1 VVIAQLSFF
10 GAVAVIA
17 WVYVGYPIVLGIV
30 AWLRSKPVGRQP
42 VEPPVSLVICAYNE
56 ERDIRRK
63 LEESVTCDYPAD
75 RLEVI
80 VASDGSSD
88 RTDDIVREFE
98 GRPGPRV
105 RLLRVEGRG
114 GKTVA
119 QNAAVR
125 AATGEILVFSDVT
138 TVYTPGTIRAMV
150 ANFADPR
157 VGCVGGDLHYEKDPH
172 NPSAQGRAL
181 FWSYERQLRVWESQ
195 VHSIVGVA
203 GCVYAMRR
211 ELYEPLDPGAISD
224 FVQPGRI
231 TERGWR
237 TVLEPAGLAFEPV
250 ESHTLG
256 EELHRR
262 ARVITR
268 GLRGAFRMPALL
280 NPLRHPWF
288 ATLLWSHRVL
298 RWLVPVFLLILLAA
312 SMALASRGGLYAVA
326 LAGQVAVY
334 GAGLI
339 AFGLERARVRVPG
352 AFIPLYFC
360 VVNLAPLLALAW
372 LARGERKVVWETGR

>member
-1 VVIAQLSFF
+1 MAEIAFS
-10 GAVAVIA
+10 GAVGVIL
-17 WVYVGYPIVLGIV
+17 WVYVGYPVVLGIV
-30 AWLRSKPVGRQP
+30 AALRHKPVRRRP
-42 VEPPVSLVICAYNE
+42 IEPPVSLIICAYNE

-63 LEESVTCDYPAD
+63 LEETLVCDYPAD

-80 VASDGSSD
+80 VASDGSTD
-88 RTDDIVREFE
+88 RTDDIVREFA
-98 GRPGPRV
+98 PRV

-119 QNAAVR
+119 QNAAVA
-125 AATGEILVFSDVT
+125 AATGDVLVFSDVT
-138 TVYTPGTIRAMV
+138 TVYTPRTIRAMV
-150 ANFADPR
+150 ENFADPT
-157 VGCVGGDLHYEKDPH
+157 VGCVAGDLHYEKDPH

-181 FWSYERQLRVWESQ
+181 FWSYERQLRMWESQ
-195 VHSIVGVA
+195 VHSIIGVA

-224 FVQPGRI
+224 FVQPGKV

-237 TVLEPAGLAFEPV
+237 TVLEPDALAFEPV

-280 NPLRHPWF
+280 DPLRHPWF

-298 RWLVPVFLLILLAA
+298 RWLVPVFLLVLLGA
-312 SMALASRGGLYAVA
+312 SVALAGRGGVYAVA
-326 LAGQVAVY
+326 LAGQLAVY
-334 GAGLI
+334 GSGLL
-339 AFGLERARVRVPG
+339 AFLFERARVRVPG

>member
-1 VVIAQLSFF
+1 MAALAFW
-10 GAVAVIA
+10 GAIGVIA
-17 WVYVGYPIVLGIV
+17 WVYVGYPVVLGVV
-30 AWLRSKPVGRQP
+30 AAMRRKPVRRRP
-42 VEPPVSLVICAYNE
+42 IEPPASLIICAYNE

-63 LEESVTCDYPAD
+63 LEETLACDYPAAK
-75 RLEVI
+75 LEVI
-80 VASDGSSD
+80 VASDGSTD
-88 RTDDIVREFE
+88 RTDDIVRDFA
-98 GRPGPRV
+98 PRV

-119 QNAAVR
+119 QNAAVA
-125 AATGEILVFSDVT
+125 AATGDILVFSDVT
-138 TVYTPGTIRAMV
+138 TVYAPGAIRAMV
-150 ANFADPR
+150 ENFADPR
-157 VGCVGGDLHYEKDPH
+157 VGCVGGDLHYERDPH

-181 FWSYERQLRVWESQ
+181 FWGYERQLRVWESQ

-224 FVQPGRI
+224 FVQPGMV

-237 TVLEPAGLAFEPV
+237 TVLEPEALAFEPV
-250 ESHTLG
+250 ESHSLG

-312 SMALASRGGLYAVA
+312 SLVLAGRGAIYGLA
-326 LAGQVAVY
+326 LAGQLAVY
-334 GAGLI
+334 GAGLL
-339 AFGLERARVRVPG
+339 AFLLERARVRVPG

>member
-1 VVIAQLSFF
+1 VIAELSFF
-10 GAVAVIA
+10 GALAVIA
-17 WVYVGYPIVLGIV
+17 WVYVGYPVVLGLM
-30 AWLRSKPVGRQP
+30 ATLRRKRVDRRPF
-42 VEPPVSLVICAYNE
+42 EPPVSLIICAYNE

-63 LEESVTCDYPAD
+63 LEETLACDYPAD

-80 VASDGSSD
+80 VASDGSTD
-88 RTDDIVREFE
+88 RTDDIVREFS
-98 GRPGPRV
+98 PRV

-125 AATGEILVFSDVT
+125 AATGDILVFSDVT
-138 TVYTPGTIRAMV
+138 TVYTPRTIRAMV
-150 ANFADPR
+150 ENFADPR

-203 GCVYAMRR
+203 GCAYSMRR

-224 FVQPGRI
+224 FVQPGKV

-237 TVLEPAGLAFEPV
+237 TVLEPAALAFEPV

-256 EELHRR
+256 EELYRR

-280 NPLRHPWF
+280 NPICHPWF

-298 RWLVPVFLLILLAA
+298 RWLVPVFLLALLAA
-312 SMALASRGGLYAVA
+312 SAALAGRGGLYALA

-334 GAGLI
+334 GAGLL
-339 AFGLERARVRVPG
+339 AFVLERARVRVPG

-360 VVNLAPLLALAW
+360 VVSLAPLLALAW

>member
-1 VVIAQLSFF
+1 MAELSFF
-10 GAVAVIA
+10 GALAVIA
-17 WVYVGYPIVLGIV
+17 WVYAGYPVALGLL
-30 AWLRSKPVGRQP
+30 ATLRRKPVDKRS
-42 VEPPVSLVICAYNE
+42 VELRVSLVICAYNE

-63 LEESVTCDYPAD
+63 LEETLACDYPAD

-80 VASDGSSD
+80 VASDGSTD
-88 RTDDIVREFE
+88 RTDDIVREFA
-98 GRPGPRV
+98 PRV

-119 QNAAVR
+119 QNAAVQ
-125 AATGEILVFSDVT
+125 AATGDILVFSDVT

-150 ANFADPR
+150 ENFADPR

-211 ELYEPLDPGAISD
+211 DLYQPLEPGAISD
-224 FVQPGRI
+224 FVQPGKV

-237 TVLEPAGLAFEPV
+237 TVLEPKALAFEPV
-250 ESHTLG
+250 ESHTVG
-256 EELHRR
+256 EELYRR

-268 GLRGAFRMPALL
+268 GLRGAFRMPVLL
-280 NPLRHPWF
+280 NPLKHPWF

-298 RWLVPVFLLILLAA
+298 RWLVPVFLLVLLAA
-312 SMALASRGGLYAVA
+312 SAALAGRGGFYALA
-326 LAGQVAVY
+326 LAGQLAVY
-334 GAGLI
+334 GAGLL
-339 AFGLERARVRVPG
+339 AFALERTRVRVPG